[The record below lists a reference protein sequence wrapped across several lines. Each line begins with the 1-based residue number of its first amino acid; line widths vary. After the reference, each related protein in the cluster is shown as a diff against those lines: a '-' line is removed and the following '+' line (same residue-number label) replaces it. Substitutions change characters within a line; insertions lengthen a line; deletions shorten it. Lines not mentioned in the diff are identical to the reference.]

1 MPSDLDKQT
10 IDALRKSRVLP
21 DLLKK
26 VPVPQDAPV
35 TATAGIPG
43 LKMYEDPLLRNTDTT
58 GYVHP
63 RAAVQDDAMFVQPN
77 LNSLSFFGEAPD
89 PTLLKQTVA
98 HEAEHLLAK
107 RQLGTPANINSMFDQ
122 LSNNPKSKDL
132 RSTFVR
138 DASRVYPYLK
148 EKYGVDSAYLDPEM
162 LKFQGPLA
170 PNLAYEQLATLA
182 QIEATTGV
190 DLTKDPYLR
199 KNLFKSREVREIYNA
214 LTGLRQTRLDAKDL
228 PPHTRIKEK
237 DSGRMSD
244 FMESVKSKEFSEGG
258 FVAKPLPGGSKLI

>member
-1 MPSDLDKQT
+1 MPSDLDPQT
-10 IDALRKSRVLP
+10 IKALQSVRVIPSLLRKT
-21 DLLKK
+21 
-26 VPVPQDAPV
+26 PVPQDAPV

-43 LKMYEDPLLRNTDTT
+43 LKMYEDPLLRDTET
-58 GYVHP
+58 GGYVIP
-63 RAAVQDDAMFVQPN
+63 RAAIKDDAMFVQPD
-77 LNSLSFFGEAPD
+77 LNSLSFHGKAPD
-89 PTLLKQTVA
+89 PTQLKQTIA

-107 RQLGTPANINSMFDQ
+107 RQLGTPQYINVMFDK
-122 LSNNPKSKDL
+122 LSDNPKTQNL

-148 EKYGVDSAYLDPEM
+148 EKYGTHSAYFDPRM
-162 LKFQGPLA
+162 LKFQDLLA
-170 PNLAYEQLATLA
+170 PNLAFEQLAELA
-182 QIEATTGV
+182 SIEATTGV

-199 KNLFKSREVREIYNA
+199 KNLFKNREVREIYSA

-244 FMESVKSKEFSEGG
+244 FMESLKNKEFSKGG
-258 FVAKPLPGGSKLI
+258 FVDKPLPGGSKLI